1 MSSLVGTPLY
11 MAPQILVGK
20 KYDEEVDW
28 WSIGVILYVLLCGY
42 PPFESDNQADLRN
55 QILNLGVKFDSDD
68 WQNVSVEARDL
79 VQKLLIIEQ
88 DKRIKVE
95 EIINHPWMLG
105 DADNNHLTTVQ
116 DNIKKFKSKL
126 RQVRNAIRA
135 VRIMQSLRI
144 GGN

>member
-1 MSSLVGTPLY
+1 M
-11 MAPQILVGK
+11 LVGK

-42 PPFESDNQADLRN
+42 PPFESDNEVDLRN
-55 QILNLGVKFDSDD
+55 EILNIGVKFDSAD
-68 WQNVSVEARDL
+68 WENVSEEARDL
-79 VQKLLIIEQ
+79 VKKLLVIDQ
-88 DKRIKVE
+88 SQRIKVE

-105 DADNNHLTTVQ
+105 NADNNHLTTVQ

-135 VRIMQSLRI
+135 VRIMQSLKM
-144 GGN
+144 GH

>member
-1 MSSLVGTPLY
+1 M
-11 MAPQILVGK
+11 
-20 KYDEEVDW
+20 
-28 WSIGVILYVLLCGY
+28 
-42 PPFESDNQADLRN
+42 
-55 QILNLGVKFDSDD
+55 
-68 WQNVSVEARDL
+68 

-144 GGN
+144 GGH